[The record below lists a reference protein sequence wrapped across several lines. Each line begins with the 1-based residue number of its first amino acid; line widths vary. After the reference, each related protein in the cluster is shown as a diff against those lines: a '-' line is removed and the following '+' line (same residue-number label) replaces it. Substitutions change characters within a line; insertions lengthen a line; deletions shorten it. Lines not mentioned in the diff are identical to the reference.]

1 MNLPTFLRK
10 SDELTK
16 QLSKD
21 QLLAVIHEIARTLPE
36 HKREVFLDT
45 LTTVF
50 QTTAT
55 NSPKTTCDDRQQLLI
70 ELKHN
75 QDILAE
81 INNGIRCLDS
91 EYNEEWDDWYNSDAD
106 EVLFSDSM
114 GVLSEIE
121 DAIKLIHKCINLAV
135 YKEGCEL
142 AEILSVLEITAKGD
156 YEDFCGEPL
165 GINDLYEHE
174 LLSGSMEK
182 TVRECLYLE
191 YQGNRLEDR
200 AEELLCMIHNFQCYS
215 VRLEDVLQ
223 TGNVSDE

>member
-1 MNLPTFLRK
+1 M
-10 SDELTK
+10 
-16 QLSKD
+16 
-21 QLLAVIHEIARTLPE
+21 LAVIHEIARTLPE
-36 HKREVFLDT
+36 HKREIFLDT
-45 LTTVF
+45 LTAAS

-55 NSPKTTCDDRQQLLI
+55 DSPKTTCDDHQQLLI

-75 QDILAE
+75 QEILAE

-121 DAIKLIHKCINLAV
+121 DTIRLIHKCIDLAV

-142 AEILSVLEITAKGD
+142 AETLSVLEITAKGD

-182 TVRECLYLE
+182 TVR
-191 YQGNRLEDR
+191 D
-200 AEELLCMIHNFQCYS
+200 
-215 VRLEDVLQ
+215 
-223 TGNVSDE
+223 